1 MPCLPY
7 QNTPAKEIGCK
18 RSSSNKN
25 TGVLNY
31 PTFKTYGVKNPY
43 YKCFD
48 FYLLQ
53 GIGRYVNRC
62 QLEDYFADF
71 IDKGIS
77 IDPNVNLLGYY
88 NSIVSFVRAAYNK
101 LVFEL
106 KIKYSNLSIE
116 CSAIL
121 LIKRVLAKILCEE
134 EAARII
140 TLYKLDQSC
149 DLEFE

>member
-1 MPCLPY
+1 MPCINY
-7 QNTPAKEIGCK
+7 NTGPAKEIGCK
-18 RSSSNKN
+18 RSTTGN

-31 PTFKTYGVKNPY
+31 PTFKTCGVKNPY

-88 NSIVSFVRAAYNK
+88 NSIVSFIRSAYNK

-106 KIKYSNLSIE
+106 KIKYSNLSTE

-121 LIKRVLAKILCEE
+121 LIKRVLSKILCQE
-134 EAARII
+134 EACRVIA
-140 TLYKLDQSC
+140 LLKLEQSC
-149 DLEFE
+149 DCESLE